1 MDLSR
6 QPIARME
13 TLIKERLRIAFPE
26 KTFGIERVPQTMTLN
41 EFARLSRL
49 SPFIGLAWTGMKP
62 DGDAGRRL
70 DGKMLWRLILIY
82 KASNGSEARF
92 KGDAKGLGLDAM
104 IDVSLALL
112 HGWTLPEIGR
122 CAVTLANSV
131 IADGFTDDA
140 VVIAQVDFEIR
151 FTAPVHDYDL
161 ITIADFKELAVM
173 WSLDAGADTITDIIT
188 GTIAQETP

>member
-13 TLIKERLRIAFPE
+13 ALIKERLRIAFPP
-26 KTFGIERVPQTMTLN
+26 KTFGIERVPQTMTLS
-41 EFARLSRL
+41 EFARLSRFT
-49 SPFIGLAWTGMKP
+49 PFIGLAWTGMKP

-82 KASNGSEARF
+82 KASNGLEARF

-104 IDVSLALL
+104 IDVSMALL
-112 HGWTLPEIGR
+112 HGWTLPEVGR
-122 CAVTLANSV
+122 SAVTLANSV

-151 FTAPVHDYDL
+151 FAAPVADYDL
-161 ITIADFKELAVM
+161 ITLAEFKALAVS
-173 WSLDAGADTITDIIT
+173 WSLDGAADTLTD
-188 GTIAQETP
+188 TISQEAP

>member
-1 MDLSR
+1 MDLSK

-13 TLIKERLRIAFPE
+13 ALIKERLRIAFPA
-26 KTFGIERVPQTMTLN
+26 KTFGIERVPQTMTLA
-41 EFARLSRL
+41 EFTRLSRL
-49 SPFIGLAWTGMKP
+49 SPIIGLAWTGMKP

-82 KASNGSEARF
+82 KASNGLEARF

-104 IDVSLALL
+104 MDVSMALL
-112 HGWTLPEIGR
+112 HGWTLPEVGR
-122 CAVTLANSV
+122 STVTLANSV

-151 FTAPVHDYDL
+151 FAAPVADYDL
-161 ITIADFKELAVM
+161 ITLADFKELAVT
-173 WSLDAGADTITDIIT
+173 WALDGATDTFTDT
-188 GTIAQETP
+188 MTQETP

>member
-13 TLIKERLRIAFPE
+13 ALIKERLRIAFPAR
-26 KTFGIERVPQTMTLN
+26 TFSIERVPQTMTLN
-41 EFARLSRL
+41 EFVRLSRL

-82 KASNGSEARF
+82 KASNGFEARF

-104 IDVSLALL
+104 VDVSLALL

-131 IADGFTDDA
+131 TADGFTDDA

-151 FTAPVHDYDL
+151 FAAPVADYGL
-161 ITIADFKELAVM
+161 ITLAALKELAVT
-173 WSLDAGADTITDIIT
+173 WALDGSADTITD
-188 GTIAQETP
+188 TISQEAP

>member
-1 MDLSR
+1 MDLTR

-13 TLIKERLRIAFPE
+13 ALIKERLRIAFPD
-26 KTFGIERVPQTMTLN
+26 KTFGIERVPQTMTLK
-41 EFARLSRL
+41 EFTHLSRL

-62 DGDAGRRL
+62 DGEAGRRL

-82 KASNGSEARF
+82 KASNGHEARF
-92 KGDAKGLGLDAM
+92 KGDTKGLGLDAM
-104 IDVSLALL
+104 IDVSMALL
-112 HGWTLPEIGR
+112 HGWTLPQIGR

-151 FTAPVHDYDL
+151 FAAPVHDYDL
-161 ITIADFKELAVM
+161 ITIADFKALAVT
-173 WSLDAGADTITDIIT
+173 WSLDGSGDTITDT
-188 GTIAQETP
+188 LAQETS